1 MTEYRYRT
9 PPRRGEDIGDMD
21 ISYGIEHP
29 HGSKENTPVRNKKA
43 HNVYVPSL
51 QQWKDTANL
60 NAQSQSKRIRIP
72 KTNPLPKNYGGKTRR
87 GHKRSH
93 YRKKKMNSRRRTK
106 KNKKYKK

>member
-1 MTEYRYRT
+1 MAEYRYRT

-43 HNVYVPSL
+43 HRMYVPSL
-51 QQWKDTANL
+51 EEWN
-60 NAQSQSKRIRIP
+60 NAASMHRRSERVRIP
-72 KTNPLPKNYGGKTRR
+72 KKNPFTKKYGGKTRK

-106 KNKKYKK
+106 KNKK